1 MNFDQYRPIT
11 WVFRFLN
18 SLDRILDVIVDA
30 WVERWKPTI
39 IVFINIDMLLISLNT
54 RMHDTPFSGANWTA
68 GTRGI
73 VNRDV
78 FPGLIRR
85 FQRNDGILFIH
96 FSFKQ
101 NFIYIY
107 TFFLF
112 MSQCGVV
119 LVPAGWKICKKWYI
133 IIHFESYNW
142 RSRKG
147 ARFSNGWKFPFQFVS
162 FVHLQFI
169 HICFVPVW
177 AYVLWQSMHWLYI
190 HINIYI

>member
-1 MNFDQYRPIT
+1 MENNYNCIHKYRY
-11 WVFRFLN
+11 VAHFFKH
-18 SLDRILDVIVDA
+18 A
-30 WVERWKPTI
+30 
-39 IVFINIDMLLISLNT
+39 
-54 RMHDTPFSGANWTA
+54 HDTPFSGANWTA

-101 NFIYIY
+101 NFMYIY

-119 LVPAGWKICKKWYI
+119 FMLVER
-133 IIHFESYNW
+133 F
-142 RSRKG
+142 
-147 ARFSNGWKFPFQFVS
+147 ARND
-162 FVHLQFI
+162 I
-169 HICFVPVW
+169 
-177 AYVLWQSMHWLYI
+177 
-190 HINIYI
+190 